1 MIGSGMGGRLS
12 GGGLRRRRDEED
24 LDPSSGLVN
33 LADCML
39 VLAAG
44 LMTAL
49 VIAWNIDITSTT
61 TEVDI
66 EDSQVVENVE
76 DTDEFLGSGGDTYID
91 MGRVYQD
98 PETGQLYLVTP
109 STEETTSEGE

>member
-1 MIGSGMGGRLS
+1 MIGSGIGGRLS
-12 GGGLRRRRDEED
+12 GGNLRRTRVEED

-49 VIAWNIDITSTT
+49 VIAWDIDITSTT
-61 TEVDI
+61 EVQVEQTQVI
-66 EDSQVVENVE
+66 EEVETAE
-76 DTDEFLGSGGDTYID
+76 EFLEGGGSQYVD

-98 PETGQLYLVTP
+98 TETGQLYMVTP
-109 STEETTSEGE
+109 TDEEGSDE